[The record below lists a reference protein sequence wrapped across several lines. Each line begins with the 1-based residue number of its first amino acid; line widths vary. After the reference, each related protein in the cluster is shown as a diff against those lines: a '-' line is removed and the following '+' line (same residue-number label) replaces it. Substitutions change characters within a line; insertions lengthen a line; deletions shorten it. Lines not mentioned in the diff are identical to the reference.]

1 MDKLIQWHKNYYYK
15 MLDKLNISSYQAAW
29 ASWLKGIVFG
39 IIIML
44 LCGCGTYQLAP
55 VDKCCETDVVYLD
68 EIKGDSVNLFTS
80 LEFNTITLDFKPR
93 FYRGSD
99 WYWGRT
105 YGYWGHRPLWMDF
118 DFYFGSNYY
127 SYYNPYYSYYRPW
140 NYWDWYMRP
149 WRPANNWYQGP
160 FNNQSYNVVYNAS
173 RRGSLTS
180 NLNSSISNR
189 IQTDRVV
196 NKRPVNNNAINTLI
210 SNYKPNNNNNYKP
223 SNNNNIIVKPNN
235 NWKPSNNNNYKPSNN
250 YSRPS
255 NNYSKPS
262 SNYSRPSSNV
272 ISRPSSSPSRGGKI
286 NNR

>member
-1 MDKLIQWHKNYYYK
+1 MNKLIQWHKNYYYNLLEK
-15 MLDKLNISSYQAAW
+15 WNLSSYQIAW
-29 ASWLKGIVFG
+29 VSWFKGIVFG

-44 LCGCGTYQLAP
+44 LCGCGTYQLTP
-55 VDKCCETDVVYLD
+55 KDKCCDTEVVYLD
-68 EIKGDSVNLFTS
+68 EIKKDSVNLFTS
-80 LEFNTITLDFKPR
+80 LEFNTITLDFRPLRPR
-93 FYRGSD
+93 FY
-99 WYWGRT
+99 WGHN

-118 DFYFGSNYY
+118 DFYYGYGNYY
-127 SYYNPYYSYYRPW
+127 SYHYPYYSYYHRPW
-140 NYWDWYMRP
+140 NVWDWYMRP
-149 WRPANNWYQGP
+149 WRPYNSWYQGP
-160 FNNQSYNVVYNAS
+160 FNNQSYNVIYNAS

-180 NLNSSISNR
+180 NLNRSIANR

-196 NKRPVNNNAINTLI
+196 NVNTRPVNNNAINTLI

-223 SNNNNIIVKPNN
+223 SNNNIIVKPNN

-262 SNYSRPSSNV
+262 NNYSRPSNNV

-286 NNR
+286 N